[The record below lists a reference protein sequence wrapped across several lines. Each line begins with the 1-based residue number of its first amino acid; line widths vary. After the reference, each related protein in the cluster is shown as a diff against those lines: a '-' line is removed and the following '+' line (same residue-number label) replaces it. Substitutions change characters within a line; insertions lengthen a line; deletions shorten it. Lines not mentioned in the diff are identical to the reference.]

1 VAADIISDITTS
13 SADEYRALEIKAESF
28 WKPILSAAEDVNMEK
43 HLQLYADTEAVIKGL
58 PAENEYVRKT
68 LREAL
73 DHLKKADDISFKQ
86 ALNSARVAK
95 EKLDG
100 PFDTGSIGFSFMKG
114 GHIGSYMKSALKRFS
129 GGGEY
134 PEKLVEHVQRRQD
147 DILPVLRGA
156 ADVTGNI
163 LSDCRLASKLSF
175 DVRKYDIY
183 NDNVPKT
190 PQNADDIA
198 DRIVDAAG
206 ETRSRFT
213 RSITD
218 LVKGITKD
226 FEEKQED
233 ARVTVTKASLKGLH
247 TMVAEAEAT
256 MPSTESTPPKGLHAK
271 IAHAKAKHSL
281 LATPRL
287 SDEDPSASAN
297 IAGCLNDENCG
308 GTPKATSRFPETAT
322 LTLNLDVK
330 LSAAATSQL
339 MDL

>member
-1 VAADIISDITTS
+1 MSVLTITRVALLALAASPVAADIISDITTS
-13 SADEYRALEIKAESF
+13 SADEFRALEVKAEAF
-28 WKPILSAAEDVNMEK
+28 WKPILSAAEDVKMEA
-43 HLQLYADTEAVIKGL
+43 HLKLYDDAEAVIKGL

-73 DHLKKADDISFKQ
+73 DHLKNADAVLFKQ

-100 PFDTGSIGFSFMKG
+100 PCDISSVGLSFLNG

-129 GGGEY
+129 SGGEY
-134 PEKLVEHVQRRQD
+134 SEKLVDHVQKRQD

-175 DVRKYDIY
+175 DIRKYDIY

-198 DRIVDAAG
+198 DRIVDAAS

-218 LVKGITKD
+218 MVKGITKD
-226 FEEKQED
+226 FEEKHED

-247 TMVAEAEAT
+247 TMVAEAEAKI
-256 MPSTESTPPKGLHAK
+256 PPTPPKGLHAK
-271 IAHAKAKHSL
+271 IVHAKAQSQ
-281 LATPRL
+281 
-287 SDEDPSASAN
+287 
-297 IAGCLNDENCG
+297 
-308 GTPKATSRFPETAT
+308 
-322 LTLNLDVK
+322 K
-330 LSAAATSQL
+330 LSAAAAAQL